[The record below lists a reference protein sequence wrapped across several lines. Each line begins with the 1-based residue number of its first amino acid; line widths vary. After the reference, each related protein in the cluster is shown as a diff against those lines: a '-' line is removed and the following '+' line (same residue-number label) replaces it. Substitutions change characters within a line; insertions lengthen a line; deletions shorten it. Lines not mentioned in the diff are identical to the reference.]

1 MQPASPGLCRPG
13 IFITDMRKQANTQKL
28 RLASHD
34 PRLLFPL
41 PHPCP
46 PPGTDIVPFLIFRCS
61 LQPEAELAVLPR
73 VPSCKAGCP
82 LPLTRPETG
91 GDGSDGGPFT
101 QAPSC
106 QWGPNLGWGWNS
118 EGGLG
123 IGPALAGGRGIFCP
137 APRERAE
144 PISDLDQGHHCKNPT
159 CACAR
164 VCSSVGPLPSGQ
176 AREQDGWG
184 YLDPVVW
191 RPLSAV
197 GCAGLI
203 QDQETGPCKC

>member
-1 MQPASPGLCRPG
+1 MEVHLPKHPPASGAQTWGGVG
-13 IFITDMRKQANTQKL
+13 IQRVDWASVQAE
-28 RLASHD
+28 D
-34 PRLLFPL
+34 
-41 PHPCP
+41 
-46 PPGTDIVPFLIFRCS
+46 
-61 LQPEAELAVLPR
+61 
-73 VPSCKAGCP
+73 
-82 LPLTRPETG
+82 
-91 GDGSDGGPFT
+91 
-101 QAPSC
+101 
-106 QWGPNLGWGWNS
+106 
-118 EGGLG
+118 
-123 IGPALAGGRGIFCP
+123 GRGIFCP